1 MLATGSA
8 ASRLVRCGM
17 GGLAR
22 GLVLSLVT
30 GLLSAHGESLKV
42 SGSRLLRAG
51 ACSHVPKPAPC
62 GKRESAPTQHSF
74 GACCARAGQQV
85 TLSART
91 LSC

>member
-1 MLATGSA
+1 
-8 ASRLVRCGM
+8 M

-22 GLVLSLVT
+22 ELVLSLIT

-74 GACCARAGQQV
+74 GACCAGGTA
-85 TLSART
+85 SART
-91 LSC
+91 LSCERKVPG